1 MQFVAVGEGQV
12 GMGTVVGSWATVG
25 IPAPRAAEVAV
36 GSPLSSCVGAKGA
49 GEQPASIEKITS
61 NSIGN

>member
-1 MQFVAVGEGQV
+1 MQFVAVGEGQL
-12 GMGTVVGSWATVG
+12 GMGTVVGSWATVSVS
-25 IPAPRAAEVAV
+25 RLWAARVAV